1 MAILEDGFYSGKM
14 NGLIYKRVK
23 NQQIVVGPSK
33 KPHIKHTPA
42 MVTSSGIFGKASTL
56 NSYIRAY
63 MGMLF
68 DQFHDGEMVARLNK
82 SSNLAL
88 NSAFSPETS
97 SFTFNAD
104 SFNRLIGF
112 EFNIESKVED
122 SLFGHVTVTYSEN
135 LVTVLIP
142 EMTIPRQLEFP
153 TGSKKCAIIISSTLV
168 ALNYGYIKESE
179 AKVIIVMRD
188 GESNVIPSQSIVFP
202 TEPGR
207 LCIIGIA
214 LHFYKDTF
222 IGESLVNN
230 KLFSP
235 AAILSAHIT
244 DGIGAL
250 TEEGEEW
257 GEMINEK
264 GKIAIFPAP
273 KV

>member
-1 MAILEDGFYSGKM
+1 
-14 NGLIYKRVK
+14 
-23 NQQIVVGPSK
+23 
-33 KPHIKHTPA
+33 
-42 MVTSSGIFGKASTL
+42 
-56 NSYIRAY
+56 
-63 MGMLF
+63 
-68 DQFHDGEMVARLNK
+68 
-82 SSNLAL
+82 
-88 NSAFSPETS
+88 
-97 SFTFNAD
+97 
-104 SFNRLIGF
+104 
-112 EFNIESKVED
+112 
-122 SLFGHVTVTYSEN
+122 
-135 LVTVLIP
+135 
-142 EMTIPRQLEFP
+142 
-153 TGSKKCAIIISSTLV
+153 
-168 ALNYGYIKESE
+168 
-179 AKVIIVMRD
+179 MRD
-188 GESNVIPSQSIVFP
+188 GESNVIPSQSIEFP

-235 AAILSAHIT
+235 AAILNAHIT